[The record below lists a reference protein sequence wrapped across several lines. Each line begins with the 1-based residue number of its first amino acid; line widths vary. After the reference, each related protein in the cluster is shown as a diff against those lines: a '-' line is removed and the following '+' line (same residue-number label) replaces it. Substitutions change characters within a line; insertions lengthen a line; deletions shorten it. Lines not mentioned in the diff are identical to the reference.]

1 VYDGG
6 KLMNGR
12 TFSHDG
18 NWNVLCLPFDVS
30 KLAGTPLEG
39 ATIKTLDTSSFAGGK
54 LTLTFS
60 DATTIEAGKPYVVKW
75 ESGSNVENPT
85 FSGVTV
91 TATEGTAVETT
102 NVSFKGILS
111 PIGLTADDRSSLY
124 WGQDN
129 TLSYPDAR
137 VVVGLYRAYLLLK
150 GITVGDLADGVR
162 SIELNLGGGATGINA
177 VEGKTDEV
185 SGEYYD
191 LNGRRVTHPGK
202 GVYIVNGRKVVMK

>member
-54 LTLTFS
+54 LILTFS
-60 DATTIEAGKPYVVKW
+60 DATTIKAGKPYVVKW

-102 NVSFKGILS
+102 CDS
-111 PIGLTADDRSSLY
+111 PRQGS
-124 WGQDN
+124 
-129 TLSYPDAR
+129 
-137 VVVGLYRAYLLLK
+137 VYRER
-150 GITVGDLADGVR
+150 T
-162 SIELNLGGGATGINA
+162 
-177 VEGKTDEV
+177 
-185 SGEYYD
+185 
-191 LNGRRVTHPGK
+191 
-202 GVYIVNGRKVVMK
+202 